1 MLIIKVSH
9 LKNNR
14 CNEPLNL
21 GCLGPGLLAFLCRQG
36 SLDDILTH
44 IIQLAQIEQLPDL
57 GGSLGTQAAR
67 NRYISQARDLLKQE
81 NTLPSIL

>member
-1 MLIIKVSH
+1 MLGVLMLIIKDISH

-14 CNEPLNL
+14 CNKSLNF
-21 GCLGPGLLAFLCRQG
+21 GCLVLGLLAILHRQG

-57 GGSLGTQAAR
+57 GGSLGTQAAG
-67 NRYISQARDLLKQE
+67 N
-81 NTLPSIL
+81 